1 MSSLNGLAKSFAA
14 ETISH
19 DAVVSQSVANERG
32 RDDIYTD
39 FSALSFHRQRSRKH
53 RNPGHCTANYRFSR
67 CWHFGGVGRDV
78 NDCASIR
85 HQWKSVMTAIKRA
98 QKPMPDDR
106 IDFFNRG
113 LVEEPRRIFAACR
126 VDENLDRSTQMPSR
140 GLD

>member
-1 MSSLNGLAKSFAA
+1 MIEPARLAADRHA
-14 ETISH
+14 
-19 DAVVSQSVANERG
+19 R
-32 RDDIYTD
+32 
-39 FSALSFHRQRSRKH
+39 ALSFHRQRSRKH
-53 RNPGHCTANYRFSR
+53 RHPGYCAANYRFSR
-67 CWHFGGVGRDV
+67 CWHFGGVGGDV

-106 IDFFNRG
+106 IDFFNRD

-126 VDENLDRSTQMPSR
+126 VDENLNRSTQMPSR